1 MLNYTYRKAGVDRG
15 LREKAKRV
23 LKGFDLTFR
32 YSSPGKIIKT
42 PFNNL
47 YPVGRGIYQVKTADG
62 VGTKILLAELANS
75 HKTIGIDAVAMVV
88 NDCIRCG
95 AAPLALTN
103 IIDAKK
109 TTPELLR
116 EIKKGL
122 MRGAKEAGCPIVGG
136 ETADVP
142 ELLNCAYQLN
152 CDCVGEVKKED
163 IISGEKIKTGDI
175 VLGFKSAGVH
185 SNGFT
190 LLRKVL
196 FKRWSGKYNAFDR
209 PGGIKNP
216 LVLECL
222 KPTRIYVKP
231 FLKLREKFE
240 ILGAVHIT
248 GDAYLKFKKLNPKV
262 GFEFFNFRPQLIFEL
277 IQEAGGV
284 SDREMFKTFNMGW
297 GFAVVVRKE
306 EADRVLS
313 FAKDFK
319 IGLEII
325 GQVVKE
331 RKIIIRY
338 QNKRIIL

>member
-1 MLNYTYRKAGVDRG
+1 MLNYTYKKAGVDRK
-15 LREKAKRV
+15 LRERAKKI

-32 YSSPGKIIKT
+32 YSRQGKIIKT

-47 YPVGRGIYQVKTADG
+47 YPVGKGIYQVKTADG

-75 HKTIGIDAVAMVV
+75 HGTIGIDAVAMVV

-95 AAPLALTN
+95 AVPLALTN
-103 IIDAKK
+103 IIDTKK
-109 TTPELLR
+109 TTPKLIM

-122 MRGAKEAGCPIVGG
+122 IKGAKEAGCPIVGG

-142 ELLNCAYQLN
+142 ELLNCPYQLN

-163 IISGEKIKTGDI
+163 IISGEKIKPGDI
-175 VLGFKSAGVH
+175 VLGFRSAGVH

-196 FKRWSGKYNAFDR
+196 FKRWSGKYDAFDR
-209 PGGIKNP
+209 PGGIKRP

-248 GDAYLKFKKLNPKV
+248 GDAYLKFKRLNPKV
-262 GFEFFNFRPQLIFEL
+262 GFEFFNFRPQLIFGL
-277 IQEAGGV
+277 IQEAGGI
-284 SDREMFKTFNMGW
+284 SDKEMFKTFNMGW
-297 GFAVVVRKE
+297 GFAVVVRKK
-306 EADRVLS
+306 EADKILS
-313 FAKDFK
+313 LARHLKL
-319 IGLEII
+319 GLEII
-325 GQVVKE
+325 GQVIKE

-338 QNKRIIL
+338 QNKRIVL